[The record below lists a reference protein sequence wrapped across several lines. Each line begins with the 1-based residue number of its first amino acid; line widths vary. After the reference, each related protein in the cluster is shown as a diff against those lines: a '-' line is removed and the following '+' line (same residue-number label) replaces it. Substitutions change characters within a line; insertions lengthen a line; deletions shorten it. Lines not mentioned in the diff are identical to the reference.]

1 MHYLT
6 LTGLQNINTMTVN
19 TDTDLGSLPFFIQ
32 HSDTLDPF
40 DDRTLQFL
48 DQLGCSL
55 LADHSVDSHLDIA
68 ALAFW
73 LRKNNLNDLKSENR
87 HLFNRYDV
95 RTSPIGNVYHHY
107 SSNSG
112 NTFMYCLAIS
122 LLMGNR
128 NLVRMSIPA
137 PSSGTAKILSKVNEL
152 LAQKE
157 FELFRIYINVFD
169 CDDDDYIARHM
180 SSVVNTIV
188 LDDEISRTEDGLMNK
203 KSRDTK
209 VVFFEPKPSAI
220 IIGCRDYTA
229 LDDQNRNKLISKLVS
244 DIRIFSQSETIDPL
258 TVFFLGAENEF
269 QITNGRFRSDLSSN
283 PDLSQTQILVHHIDS
298 VDHLAID
305 EKKHWGTI
313 SFFGLELEA
322 LNQLQKMSDVLRLD
336 RIIPVGQA
344 LLFNYV
350 QNGYSLF
357 DVFSKKVYLSR

>member
-1 MHYLT
+1 
-6 LTGLQNINTMTVN
+6 MTVN

-203 KSRDTK
+203 NP
-209 VVFFEPKPSAI
+209 EIPKW
-220 IIGCRDYTA
+220 C
-229 LDDQNRNKLISKLVS
+229 
-244 DIRIFSQSETIDPL
+244 F
-258 TVFFLGAENEF
+258 
-269 QITNGRFRSDLSSN
+269 
-283 PDLSQTQILVHHIDS
+283 
-298 VDHLAID
+298 
-305 EKKHWGTI
+305 
-313 SFFGLELEA
+313 
-322 LNQLQKMSDVLRLD
+322 LNQNLR
-336 RIIPVGQA
+336 P
-344 LLFNYV
+344 
-350 QNGYSLF
+350 SL
-357 DVFSKKVYLSR
+357 